1 MHVIC
6 LYDFKANKPTEL
18 TCSKYDILQVES
30 QLQEW
35 YYATT
40 VEKKYGLIPINYCIN
55 IKDFPIKLK
64 EFYEKIPNN
73 AQESSLL
80 VKLNSNIVELAL
92 ETRKK
97 QGYFFINKMI

>member
-18 TCSKYDILQVES
+18 SCSKYDILRVES
-30 QLQEW
+30 TIQEW

-40 VEKKYGLIPINYCIN
+40 VDKKYGLIPINYCI
-55 IKDFPIKLK
+55 KVQDFQYKLR

-73 AQESSLL
+73 PQEYSLL
-80 VKLNSNIVELAL
+80 VKLNANIIDLAL
-92 ETRKK
+92 ETRQK
-97 QGYFFINKMI
+97 QG